1 MTLPLPN
8 LDDRRWQ
15 DLVEEGQALIPLF
28 EPEWTDH
35 NVHDPG
41 IMLME
46 LLAWIA
52 EMDIYWVNRIPDS
65 HRYKFLAL
73 AGYTP
78 RPPRPAR
85 TLLMLTLKDDAS
97 TVHLP
102 RGVRFAGPDGAGN
115 KIIFSTAQSLNV
127 IPGTLESVQ
136 LRRGEHWTD
145 LSTPL
150 SRAEQPYLL
159 GMDPHP
165 GDALY
170 LGFSQPLPP
179 DVEVTLGL
187 SLSGSCT
194 TSGVWER
201 MKAEAEW
208 RAEFCPPHLPSC
220 EPDAP
225 KDFSAT
231 LDLESLREHHS
242 VQLVWEYFDER
253 SHWIRLDPEK
263 GQMRDMTR
271 ALSMDGLLHFT
282 LPGPMGP
289 VRLGGMHGDLYYVR
303 GRFKAGAYEAAPRLD
318 CIVLN
323 GVPLVQAAGLHSH
336 TWTILPGASI
346 TGAPP
351 ALGTPAAFDFH
362 LDEMN
367 QITALHFHTN
377 GAPGLVLLGF
387 RSPSDHLAG
396 RLTVAAELLDPG
408 DGRPDQVRQIK
419 SPLVSQG
426 EIGLWSWEAG
436 EWVRWES
443 TPDLLNAKP
452 SDPYFLL
459 DLAGDEIHFGNGERG
474 RILPKK
480 ARLYVAYHTTQAQ
493 NGNIQKDVIHEL
505 EQDTYNRALLPSP
518 QDLAAKLR
526 SVKNPVPATGGVPVE
541 SLEQLQARALKDLT
555 RPTRAVT
562 LADVEQLAK
571 ETPGICLA
579 RVTAIPNLHP
589 AYPCYQAPGVITV
602 IVLPFLPADAPLASP
617 SLIRRVQAYLN
628 ARRVVG
634 TRLLVTGPQYH
645 AATVRARVRTVRGGN
660 PTLIKAAVERV
671 LDVFFDPLSGGPDG
685 QGWPFGRSIYRSEV
699 LQVLDETP
707 DVDHVLDMELIDED
721 GQPSCG
727 NLCLRPLELVDAQP
741 HQIEV
746 IES

>member
-15 DLVEEGQALIPLF
+15 DLVEEGQSLIPLF

-46 LLAWIA
+46 LLAWIS

-78 RPPRPAR
+78 RPPRPSR
-85 TLLMLTLKDDAS
+85 TMLALTLKEHAS
-97 TVHLP
+97 TIHLP
-102 RGVRFAGPDGAGN
+102 RGVRFAAPNGTEN
-115 KIIFSTAQSLNV
+115 KIIFSTAQSINV
-127 IPGTLESVQ
+127 IPGSLESIQ

-145 LSTPL
+145 LTTPL
-150 SRAEQPYLL
+150 GRGEQPYLL
-159 GMDPHP
+159 GPDPRP

-170 LGFSQPLPP
+170 LGFSQPLPS
-179 DVEVTLGL
+179 DVEVTLGF
-187 SLSGSCT
+187 SISGSCT
-194 TSGVWER
+194 TSDVWER
-201 MKAEAEW
+201 MKAEAGW
-208 RAEFCPPHLPSC
+208 RAEFCPPHLPFCASNMSNN
-220 EPDAP
+220 PA
-225 KDFSAT
+225 

-242 VQLVWEYFDER
+242 VQLVWEYFDAGG
-253 SHWIRLDPEK
+253 HWRRLDPQK
-263 GQMRDMTR
+263 DQRRDTTR

-282 LPGPMGP
+282 LPGSMRST
-289 VRLGGMHGDLYYVR
+289 RLGGASGDLYYLR
-303 GRFKAGAYEAAPRLD
+303 ARFERGAYDAAPRLD
-318 CIVLN
+318 CLVLN
-323 GVPLVQAAGLHSH
+323 GVPLVQAARVHSY

-346 TGAPP
+346 TGTPP
-351 ALGTPAAFDFH
+351 ALGSPASFDFQ

-367 QITALHFHTN
+367 QITGLQFHSE
-377 GAPGLVLLGF
+377 GAPGFVLLGF
-387 RSPSDHLAG
+387 RPPSDHLTG
-396 RLTVAAELLDPG
+396 RLAVAVEPLNPG
-408 DGRPDQVRQIK
+408 DGRPDQIRQIS

-426 EIGLWSWEAG
+426 ELSLWSWEAG
-436 EWVRWES
+436 EWVRWE
-443 TPDLLNAKP
+443 PRRDLLNAKP
-452 SDPYFLL
+452 SDSHFLL
-459 DLAGDEIHFGNGERG
+459 DLFSDQIHFGNGEKG
-474 RILPKK
+474 RTLPKD
-480 ARLYVAYHTTQAQ
+480 ARLYATYYTTQAQ
-493 NGNIQKDVIHEL
+493 NGNLQKDVIHEL
-505 EQDTYNRALLPSP
+505 VQDTYNRALLASS
-518 QDLAAKLR
+518 QDVAAKLKTI
-526 SVKNPVPATGGVPVE
+526 KNPIPAMGGLPVE
-541 SLEQLQARALKDLT
+541 SLEQLQARALADLA

-562 LADVEQLAK
+562 LADIEQLAK

-602 IVLPFLPADAPLASP
+602 IVMPFLPTGAPQASP
-617 SLIRRVQAYLN
+617 NLIRKVQAYLN

-634 TRLLVTGPQYH
+634 TRLLVTRPQYH
-645 AATVRARVRTVRGGN
+645 AAAVRVRIRAVRGVNPVSVRAA
-660 PTLIKAAVERV
+660 LERA
-671 LDVFFDPLSGGPDG
+671 LDAFFDPLSGGPDR

-699 LQVLDETP
+699 LQVMDETP
-707 DVDHVLDMELIDED
+707 GVDHVLDLELIDED

>member
-46 LLAWIA
+46 LLAWIS

-78 RPPRPAR
+78 RAARPAR
-85 TLLMLTLKDDAS
+85 TLLALTLKDGAS
-97 TVHLP
+97 TIHLP
-102 RGVRFAGPDGAGN
+102 RGVRFAGPDGTGN
-115 KIIFSTAQSLNV
+115 KIIFSTAQSANI
-127 IPGTLESVQ
+127 IPGSLESIQ
-136 LRRGEHWTD
+136 LWRGEHWTD
-145 LSTPL
+145 LTTPL
-150 SRAEQPYLL
+150 GRREQPYLL
-159 GMDPHP
+159 GTDPHP

-179 DVEVTLGL
+179 GVEVMLGL
-187 SLSGSCT
+187 SLSGSYT
-194 TSGVWER
+194 TADVWER
-201 MKAEAEW
+201 LKAEAEW
-208 RAEFCPPHLPSC
+208 RAEFCPPRLPPC
-220 EPDAP
+220 EPDTS
-225 KDFSAT
+225 KDPS
-231 LDLESLREHHS
+231 LDLESLRRHHS

-253 SHWIRLDPEK
+253 GHWRRLDSEK
-263 GQMRDMTR
+263 SQMRDTTR
-271 ALSMDGLLHFT
+271 SLSMDGLLRFT
-282 LPGPMGP
+282 LPEPMSST
-289 VRLGGMHGDLYYVR
+289 RLGSAPGDLYYMR
-303 GRFKAGAYEAAPRLD
+303 ARFERGAYDAAPRLD
-318 CIVLN
+318 CLVLN
-323 GVPLVQAAGLHSH
+323 GVPLVQAARLHSH

-351 ALGTPAAFDFH
+351 ALGASASFDFQ

-367 QITALHFHTN
+367 QITALHFHTE
-377 GAPGLVLLGF
+377 GAPGFMLLGF
-387 RSPSDHLAG
+387 RAPSDHLAG
-396 RLTVAAELLDPG
+396 RLTVAAEALDAG
-408 DGRPDQVRQIK
+408 DGRPDQIRSIN

-426 EIGLWSWEAG
+426 ELSLWSWEAG
-436 EWVRWES
+436 EWVDWES
-443 TPDLLNAKP
+443 TRDLLNAKP
-452 SDPYFLL
+452 SDPHFLL
-459 DLAGDEIHFGNGERG
+459 DLSGDQIRFGNGERG
-474 RILPKK
+474 RTLPKD
-480 ARLYVAYHTTQAQ
+480 ARLYAAYHTTQAQ
-493 NGNIQKDVIHEL
+493 NGNLQKNVINEL
-505 EQDTYNRALLPSP
+505 VQDTYNRALLPSP
-518 QDLAAKLR
+518 QDVAAKLETI
-526 SVKNPVPATGGVPVE
+526 KNPIPATGGVPVE
-541 SLEQLQARALKDLT
+541 SLEQLQARALEDLA

-562 LADVEQLAK
+562 LADIEQLAR

-579 RVTAIPNLHP
+579 RVAAIPNLHP

-602 IVLPFLPADAPLASP
+602 IVLPFLPLDAPQPSP

-645 AATVRARVRTVRGGN
+645 AAAVRARIRVVRGAN
-660 PTLIKAAVERV
+660 PASVRAAVERA
-671 LDVFFDPLSGGPDG
+671 LDAFFDPLSGGPDH

-707 DVDHVLDMELIDED
+707 DVDHVLDLELIDED
-721 GQPSCG
+721 GQSSCG